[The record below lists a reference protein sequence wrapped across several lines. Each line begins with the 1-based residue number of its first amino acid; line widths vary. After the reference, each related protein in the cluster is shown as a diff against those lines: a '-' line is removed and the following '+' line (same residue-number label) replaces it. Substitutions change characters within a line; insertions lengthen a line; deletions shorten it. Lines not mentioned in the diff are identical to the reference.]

1 MGFRHLSASL
11 LIFAFCL
18 PALSTWSLFSLRR
31 QEIRKEIKTR
41 IKQGVP
47 QAERTIVRLSD
58 TEMQSSDFTWV
69 KDHEFRY
76 QGKMYDVL
84 ERKVIGDRTEF
95 ACILDEDETRLFKTL
110 DEQIQSAL
118 NGDPVSKQQ
127 NEKSQRFYRN
137 LFYESSVF
145 SWTIQHYKTSIL
157 TIQEKAPITLFVFAD
172 SPPPEYFL

>member
-1 MGFRHLSASL
+1 
-11 LIFAFCL
+11 
-18 PALSTWSLFSLRR
+18 
-31 QEIRKEIKTR
+31 
-41 IKQGVP
+41 
-47 QAERTIVRLSD
+47 
-58 TEMQSSDFTWV
+58 
-69 KDHEFRY
+69 
-76 QGKMYDVL
+76 MYDVL
-84 ERKVIGDRTEF
+84 ERKIIGDRTEF

-172 SPPPEYFL
+172 SPPPEYLL